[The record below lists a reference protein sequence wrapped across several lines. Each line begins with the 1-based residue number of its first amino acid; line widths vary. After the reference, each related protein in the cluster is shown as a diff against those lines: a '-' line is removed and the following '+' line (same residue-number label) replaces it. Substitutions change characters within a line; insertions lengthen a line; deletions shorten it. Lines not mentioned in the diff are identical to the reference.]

1 MSAIQSALSGMHA
14 AETQLNRTASNI
26 ARLPA
31 SASAAKDGDG
41 DSDGDTVDLSADMVN
56 LLQARNDFAA
66 NAKVAHVADQIQQST
81 INILA

>member
-1 MSAIQSALSGMHA
+1 MQSATNL
-14 AETQLNRTASNI
+14 LNKTANNI

-31 SASAAKDGDG
+31 SVSRDA
-41 DSDGDTVDLSADMVN
+41 DGDTVDLSADMVN

-66 NAKVAHVADQIQQST
+66 NTKVVHVADEIQQST